1 MFNKQEPWYF
11 SYFDAVKE
19 SMEEV
24 LVTLNASITTL
35 VPALL
40 ISVREEKSF
49 FQSKLLDITSTC
61 GVNTG
66 RSVTARLYM

>member
-19 SMEEV
+19 SMEEM

-40 ISVREEKSF
+40 ISVRGREIF
-49 FQSKLLDITSTC
+49 FPE
-61 GVNTG
+61 
-66 RSVTARLYM
+66 